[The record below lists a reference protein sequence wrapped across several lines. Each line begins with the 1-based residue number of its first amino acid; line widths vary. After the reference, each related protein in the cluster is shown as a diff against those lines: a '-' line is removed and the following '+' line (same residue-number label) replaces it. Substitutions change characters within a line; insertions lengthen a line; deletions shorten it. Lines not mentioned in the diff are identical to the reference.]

1 MQIKMGP
8 TDELTTKR
16 RPLLYI
22 ARGFYGGEGGG
33 GGQHISMCI
42 YMCAVENS
50 VLFSLHRTVAVMVI

>member
-1 MQIKMGP
+1 MAIPNG
-8 TDELTTKR
+8 TNRRINNGR
-16 RPLLYI
+16 RPLFYI

-50 VLFSLHRTVAVMVI
+50 VLFFVHRTVAVIVI